1 MANDSLTIYG
11 QLGKRIA
18 YLRKEKKL
26 SQLELSLPPI
36 SPKTI
41 FRISRMDGGILPLAI
56 LNRLAKALGIP
67 LEELFRGWSSW
78 ISFSKKFG
86 ANSF

>member
-26 SQLELSLPPI
+26 SQLELSYASHI
-36 SPKTI
+36 SKNYLSDLENGRRNP
-41 FRISRMDGGILPLAI
+41 SLAI

-67 LEELFRGWSSW
+67 LEELFRGVVELDQLL
-78 ISFSKKFG
+78 
-86 ANSF
+86 